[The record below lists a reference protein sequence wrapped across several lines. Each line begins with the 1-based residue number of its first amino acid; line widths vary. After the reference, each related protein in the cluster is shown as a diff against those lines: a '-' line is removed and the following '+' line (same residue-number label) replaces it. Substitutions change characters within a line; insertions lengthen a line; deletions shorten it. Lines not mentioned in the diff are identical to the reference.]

1 MTYSGYYEFT
11 ISQIDYGIQEIS
23 EFDNETLFMNI
34 YHFWCFSKYLSPY
47 FIWGDEAL
55 TRLKRNIKSK
65 WSSDFTN
72 VNLFIEL
79 IKKQLEPINPCDYFF
94 QSEDYFVRIMS
105 SKTVLDDLVK
115 KRHLPKTSKKISKI
129 RKCIRKCIR

>member
-1 MTYSGYYEFT
+1 MAYSGYYEFT

-23 EFDNETLFMNI
+23 EFDDETLFMNI

-55 TRLKRNIKSK
+55 TKLKRNIKRK

-79 IKKQLEPINPCDYFF
+79 IKKQFEPINPCDYFF
-94 QSEDYFVRIMS
+94 QSEDYFV
-105 SKTVLDDLVK
+105 
-115 KRHLPKTSKKISKI
+115 KICRQKLFWMI
-129 RKCIRKCIR
+129 